1 MILHGPTPKFIFII
15 ELILNKKKV
24 YDNDLQFGPAKFLI
38 NNLLSQ
44 KNTLDFVQIAL
55 IGLEFLK
62 KAIKNGGYFSFKVS

>member
-15 ELILNKKKV
+15 ELILKKKKV
-24 YDNDLQFGPAKFLI
+24 EDNDLQFGPAKFLI

-44 KNTLDFVQIAL
+44 KNMLDFVQIAL

-62 KAIKNGGYFSFKVS
+62 KAIKKRRIFLF